1 MENGRYTNTLGN
13 VPASIVEIKEVGVP
27 MGLLRP
33 RIADGFQL
41 VNGTVVLE
49 DMRDENGYYI
59 GGAGMDGMYM
69 RTNELYEPCFDGE
82 DFINAFRQMNQH
94 TARFNAAEQ
103 AVIAQYAM
111 NTKQH
116 LLEDLRKQSASVSPE
131 LEAVLDDT
139 INKLESIPDEECR
152 KLMADLYSVYRQRS
166 LRNLCHHTTDEN
178 DR

>member
-27 MGLLRP
+27 MGLSRP

-59 GGAGMDGMYM
+59 GGIGMDGMYM

-94 TARFNAAEQ
+94 TAR
-103 AVIAQYAM
+103 
-111 NTKQH
+111 
-116 LLEDLRKQSASVSPE
+116 
-131 LEAVLDDT
+131 
-139 INKLESIPDEECR
+139 
-152 KLMADLYSVYRQRS
+152 LMLPSRLS
-166 LRNLCHHTTDEN
+166 LPNMR
-178 DR
+178 